1 MRKDIWDDLAIWG
14 KGGGGIKLV
23 LVQFCYLWT
32 DELLPG
38 EQVVRLM
45 LD

>member
-1 MRKDIWDDLAIWG
+1 MRKDIWDDLAIWLG
-14 KGGGGIKLV
+14 RGIKLV

-38 EQVVRLM
+38 
-45 LD
+45 DKWCG